1 MNYKSLANFFKG
13 IASAGAYSCFDEFNR
28 IGIDVLSVVAQ
39 HILTIQQA
47 ISSGVGTFELE
58 GTKTALNPSCA
69 IFITMN
75 PDYAGNSQLISAIHH
90 PTLRPHR
97 ATR

>member
-39 HILTIQQA
+39 HILTIQRA
-47 ISSGVGTFELE
+47 ISEEVDFFELE
-58 GTKTALNPSCA
+58 GVKTPLNPSCA

-75 PDYAGNSQLISAIHH
+75 PDYAGTPKQC
-90 PTLRPHR
+90 
-97 ATR
+97 ATFTDFPPSKR